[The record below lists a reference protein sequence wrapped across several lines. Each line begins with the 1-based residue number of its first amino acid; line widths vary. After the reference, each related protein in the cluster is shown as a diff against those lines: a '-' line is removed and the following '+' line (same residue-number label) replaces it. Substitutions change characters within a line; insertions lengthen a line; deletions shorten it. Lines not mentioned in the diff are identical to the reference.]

1 MKNLFPSATSELL
14 DAAKSRLR
22 LTSDYKLAQALKW
35 NPATI
40 SQLRK
45 GTYCMGL
52 IAAAEFAEKTGIQIT
67 EIIYAARVDK
77 QQQKNKPINGVSA
90 QNSERI

>member
-1 MKNLFPSATSELL
+1 
-14 DAAKSRLR
+14 
-22 LTSDYKLAQALKW
+22 
-35 NPATI
+35 
-40 SQLRK
+40 
-45 GTYCMGL
+45 MGL